1 MPYLGSSPPETALEA
16 DDIAS
21 NAVTTAKIAN
31 DAVDTDKIN
40 LVSTGSTPSLEA
52 KGTSGVSEG
61 YIQLNCAENSH
72 GIKLKSPPHSAGQ
85 SYTLTFPSSIVTD
98 GFMKTDGSG
107 NLSFAAA
114 GGGFEFVSSTTA
126 SSSSTID
133 FAGLSGNNDY
143 MVVFSN
149 LKHSED
155 ADLGLRFGASTT
167 YITANYQHAVL
178 RNTQETVQA
187 EANDGSGQNAITM
200 TRGVTGGG
208 TTEIITGYCMIFD
221 LADSSFNTTATFHL
235 SGESNGS
242 VEEQNIGAGRYE
254 VNAALTDIR
263 FFPSAGNF
271 TSGAIRLYKRASA

>member
-107 NLSFAAA
+107 NLSFAT

-133 FAGLSGNNDY
+133 FEGLSGNNDY

-155 ADLGLRFGASTT
+155 ADLELRFGASTT
-167 YITANYQHAVL
+167 YITANYQKAVL
-178 RNTQETVQA
+178 RNTQATVEA
-187 EANDGSGQNAITM
+187 EANDGSGQGSITM
-200 TRGVTGGG
+200 TRGVTGAGA
-208 TTEIITGYCMIFD
+208 TEIITGYCMIFD

-235 SGESNGS
+235 SGESNGA

-263 FFPSAGNF
+263 FFPSAGSF